1 MTAVPQPDPWYPR
14 RVAMVELQLRERGLR
29 DARVLAAMEKVPRH
43 EFVAPDLLD
52 QAYEDHPLP
61 IGLGQTISQP
71 YIVAAMLEALALRPD
86 DVVLEVGTGC
96 GYQTALLCELCSRV
110 YSIEVF
116 PELAAFARQTLEG
129 LGYRNVEV
137 VVGDG
142 TLGLP
147 DKAPFDAIAVSAAAP
162 HVPASL
168 FEQLK
173 EGGRMIIPVGPE
185 LLQELQ
191 LVRKLEGRPEVS
203 HLDGCRF
210 VPLVGKEGFAGR
222 Y

>member
-1 MTAVPQPDPWYPR
+1 MTAAPQPDPWYPR

-71 YIVAAMLEALALRPD
+71 YIVAAMLEALALRPE

-96 GYQTALLCELCSRV
+96 GYQTAVLCELCARV
-110 YSIEVF
+110 YSMEVF
-116 PELAAFARQTLEG
+116 PELAAFARQTLER
-129 LGYRNVEV
+129 LGYRNAEV

-162 HVPASL
+162 HVPTSL

-191 LVRKLEGRPEVS
+191 LVRKSEGRSQVT

>member
-1 MTAVPQPDPWYPR
+1 MTAAPQPDPWYPR
-14 RVAMVELQLRERGLR
+14 RAFMVEAQLRERGLR
-29 DARVLAAMEKVPRH
+29 DARVLAAMQKVPRH
-43 EFVAPDLLD
+43 EFVAPDLRD
-52 QAYEDHPLP
+52 QAYDDHPLP
-61 IGLGQTISQP
+61 IGHGQTISQP
-71 YIVAAMLEALALRPD
+71 YIVAAMLEALALRPV
-86 DVVLEVGTGC
+86 DVVLEVGSGC
-96 GYQTALLCELCSRV
+96 GYQTALLCELCARV
-110 YSIEVF
+110 YSMEVF
-116 PELAAFARQTLEG
+116 AELAAFARQTLER
-129 LGYRNVEV
+129 LGYRNAEV

-147 DKAPFDAIAVSAAAP
+147 GKAPFDAIAVSAAAP
-162 HVPASL
+162 HVPAPL

-191 LVRKLEGRPEVS
+191 LVRKLEGKPEVT

>member
-1 MTAVPQPDPWYPR
+1 MSVAAQFDPWHGK
-14 RVAMVELQLRERGLR
+14 RVAMVEVQLRQRGLR
-29 DARVLAAMEKVPRH
+29 DPRVLAAMEKVPRH
-43 EFVAPDLLD
+43 EFVSPGLRS

-61 IGLGQTISQP
+61 IGCGQTISQP
-71 YIVAAMLEALALRPD
+71 YIVGAMLEALALEPE
-86 DVVLEVGTGC
+86 DVVLEIGTGC
-96 GYQTALLCELCSRV
+96 GYQAAVLAELCHQVHSM
-110 YSIEVF
+110 ELF
-116 PELAAFARQTLEG
+116 PELAACAHEVLRR
-129 LGYRNVEV
+129 LGHTNVSV

-147 DKAPFDAIAVSAAAP
+147 EQAPFDAIVVSAAAP
-162 HVPASL
+162 HVPAPL
-168 FEQLK
+168 FAQLK

-191 LVRKLEGRPEVS
+191 LVVKREGKPEIS

-210 VPLVGKEGFAGR
+210 VPLVGQEGFAGG

>member
-1 MTAVPQPDPWYPR
+1 MPAAAQPDPWYPK

-43 EFVAPDLLD
+43 EFVAPDLCS
-52 QAYEDHPLP
+52 QAYEDYPLP
-61 IGLGQTISQP
+61 IGCGQTISQP
-71 YIVAAMLEALALRPD
+71 YIVAAMLETLALGPE

-96 GYQTALLCELCSRV
+96 GYQTALLCELCARV
-110 YSIEVF
+110 YSMEVF
-116 PELAAFARQTLEG
+116 PELADFARRTLER
-129 LGYRNVEV
+129 LGYGNVSV

-147 DKAPFDAIAVSAAAP
+147 GHAPFDAIAVSAAAP
-162 HVPASL
+162 HVPAPL

-173 EGGRMIIPVGPE
+173 EGGRLIIPVGPE

-191 LVRKLEGRPEVS
+191 LVRKLAGRPEVT

>member
-1 MTAVPQPDPWYPR
+1 
-14 RVAMVELQLRERGLR
+14 MVEAQLRERGLR
-29 DARVLAAMEKVPRH
+29 DARVLAAMQKVPRH
-43 EFVAPDLLD
+43 EFVAPDLRD
-52 QAYEDHPLP
+52 QAYDDHPLP
-61 IGLGQTISQP
+61 IGHGQTISQP
-71 YIVAAMLEALALRPD
+71 YIVAAMLEALALRPV
-86 DVVLEVGTGC
+86 DVVLEVGSGC
-96 GYQTALLCELCSRV
+96 GYQTALLCELCARV
-110 YSIEVF
+110 YSMEVF
-116 PELAAFARQTLEG
+116 AELAAFARQTLER
-129 LGYRNVEV
+129 LGYRNAEV

-147 DKAPFDAIAVSAAAP
+147 GKAPFDAIAVSAAAP
-162 HVPASL
+162 HVPAPL

-191 LVRKLEGRPEVS
+191 LVRKLEGKPEVT

>member
-1 MTAVPQPDPWYPR
+1 MSAAAQPDPWLPK

-29 DARVLAAMEKVPRH
+29 DPRVLAAMEKVPRH
-43 EFVAPDLLD
+43 EFVASDLHS

-61 IGLGQTISQP
+61 IGFGQTISQP
-71 YIVAAMLEALALRPD
+71 YIVAAMLEALALRPE
-86 DVVLEVGTGC
+86 DVVLEIGTGC
-96 GYQTALLCELCSRV
+96 GYQTAVLSELCRHVHSV
-110 YSIEVF
+110 ELF
-116 PELAAFARQTLEG
+116 PELARSAREVLER
-129 LGYRNVEV
+129 LGYRNVSV

-142 TLGLP
+142 TQGLP
-147 DKAPFDAIAVSAAAP
+147 GQAPFDAIAVSAAAP
-162 HVPASL
+162 HVPAPL

-185 LLQELQ
+185 ILQELQ
-191 LVRKLEGRPEVS
+191 LIRKLEGQAQVS

-210 VPLVGKEGFAGR
+210 VPLVGKEGFAPH

>member
-1 MTAVPQPDPWYPR
+1 MTAAPQPDPWYPR
-14 RVAMVELQLRERGLR
+14 RVAMVELQLRQRGLR

-43 EFVAPDLLD
+43 EFVASDLLD

-71 YIVAAMLEALALRPD
+71 YIVAAMLEALALRPE

-96 GYQTALLCELCSRV
+96 GYQTALLCELCARV
-110 YSIEVF
+110 YSMEVF
-116 PELAAFARQTLEG
+116 PELAAFARQTLQR
-129 LGYRNVEV
+129 LGYGNAEV

-168 FEQLK
+168 LEQLK

>member
-1 MTAVPQPDPWYPR
+1 MTAAPQPDPWYPR

-52 QAYEDHPLP
+52 QAYDDHPLP

-71 YIVAAMLEALALRPD
+71 YIVAAMLEALALRPE

-96 GYQTALLCELCSRV
+96 GYQTALLCELCARV

-116 PELAAFARQTLEG
+116 AELAAFARRTLER

-142 TLGLP
+142 TLGLA

-191 LVRKLEGRPEVS
+191 LVHKLEGKAQIT

>member
-1 MTAVPQPDPWYPR
+1 MSAVAQPDPWHPR
-14 RVAMVELQLRERGLR
+14 RVAMVEVQLRQRGLR

-43 EFVAPDLLD
+43 EFVAPGLRD

-61 IGLGQTISQP
+61 IGCGQTISQP
-71 YIVAAMLEALALRPD
+71 YIVGAMLEALALLPE
-86 DVVLEVGTGC
+86 DVVLEIGTGC
-96 GYQTALLCELCSRV
+96 GYQTAVLAELCGQV
-110 YSIEVF
+110 YSMELF
-116 PELAAFARQTLEG
+116 AELAAGARQVLER
-129 LGYRNVEV
+129 LGYDHVNVL
-137 VVGDG
+137 VGDG

-147 DKAPFDAIAVSAAAP
+147 DRAPFDAIVVSAAAP
-162 HVPASL
+162 HVPAPL
-168 FEQLK
+168 FQQLK

-191 LVRKLEGRPEVS
+191 LVRKLGGKPEIS

-210 VPLVGKEGFAGR
+210 VPLVGKEGFAGE

>member
-1 MTAVPQPDPWYPR
+1 MTAAPQPDPWYPR
-14 RVAMVELQLRERGLR
+14 RVAMVELQLRQRGLR
-29 DARVLAAMEKVPRH
+29 DARVLAAMKRVPRH
-43 EFVAPDLLD
+43 EFVAPDLLE

-71 YIVAAMLEALALRPD
+71 YIVAAMLEALALRPEE
-86 DVVLEVGTGC
+86 VVLEVGTGC
-96 GYQTALLCELCSRV
+96 GYQTALLCELCAQV
-110 YSIEVF
+110 YSMEVF
-116 PELAAFARQTLEG
+116 PELASFARQALQR
-129 LGYRNVEV
+129 LGYRNAEV

-147 DKAPFDAIAVSAAAP
+147 DKAPFDAIVVSAAAP

-173 EGGRMIIPVGPE
+173 EGGRLIIPVGPE

-191 LVRKLEGRPEVS
+191 LVRKVEGRPEVS